1 MGPLLYDMD
10 RVAEAANADDHDLV
24 RAQRDIILDPSDPEV
39 IAAARQEGISESWLE
54 ACRRSPVYKMF
65 VEWEIALPL
74 HPEFRTLPCLFYV
87 PPESPLRT
95 AATDSASIDMVGG
108 GSDGSVLPDLDQFRI
123 PMQYVARLLSAGNE
137 AEVRKALSRLLAM
150 RVYRR
155 SIRVEGAADLGVLS
169 EVGLSEKQVIAM
181 HRLLALAHFHER
193 FAVPTTHREE
203 TANAPYIERGFTGF
217 GELTPSSSPR
227 RRSSFHGEKAE
238 VGS

>member
-1 MGPLLYDMD
+1 M
-10 RVAEAANADDHDLV
+10 V
-24 RAQRDIILDPSDPEV
+24 
-39 IAAARQEGISESWLE
+39 
-54 ACRRSPVYKMF
+54 K
-65 VEWEIALPL
+65 EWEIALPL

-95 AATDSASIDMVGG
+95 AVSDSDTINMVGN
-108 GSDGSVLPDLDQFRI
+108 GSVLPDLDQFRI
-123 PMQYVARLLSAGNE
+123 PMQYLARLLAAGNE
-137 AEVRKALSRLLAM
+137 EEVRKALSRLLAL
-150 RVYRR
+150 RAYRR
-155 SIRVEGAADLGVLS
+155 SIRVDGEADLGVLS
-169 EVGLSEKQVIAM
+169 RAGISEKQAIAM

-193 FAVPTTHREE
+193 FAVPTTHREQ